1 MSPTAAKAA
10 SVRVAIEKCTTPVG
24 GASKSRIFPV
34 KLEEGGKKKMEKRRR
49 KIIKNKNKATEITT
63 KSGERQKPEIDQ
75 GENLAQGRYNAQ
87 AIRIPTGTAMGY
99 YGRKYRKIV

>member
-34 KLEEGGKKKMEKRRR
+34 NLEEGGKKKMEKRRR
-49 KIIKNKNKATEITT
+49 KINKNKNKATEITT
-63 KSGERQKPEIDQ
+63 KVENARKPRLIKVRTWRKVGTMRKQ
-75 GENLAQGRYNAQ
+75 LGTQQ
-87 AIRIPTGTAMGY
+87 APRRAAMGES
-99 YGRKYRKIV
+99 RKIV